1 MTVSQ
6 IMPWGGPP
14 GGPHGPRGS
23 PRTRSCKH
31 REPTG
36 ASAADRGFRPTR
48 FGRSLLFV
56 MFASTLAAQQVPNA
70 LVSEARFPWTVVRDN
85 LLKMA
90 EKMPAEYY
98 NFKPSPEIETFG
110 QRVAH
115 VAGANL
121 RICEGINGRENRA
134 ARVATTSK
142 AELIAALKES
152 SAACD
157 SVFDSLTDAAA
168 LEKISSRLGGPFPP
182 EPTRTKLS
190 TLYNVI
196 RHSNEMYG
204 YMCVYLRLKGIVPP
218 SSAPE

>member
-1 MTVSQ
+1 MNS
-6 IMPWGGPP
+6 M
-14 GGPHGPRGS
+14 
-23 PRTRSCKH
+23 
-31 REPTG
+31 
-36 ASAADRGFRPTR
+36 
-48 FGRSLLFV
+48 RSLVLVFFV
-56 MFASTLAAQQVPNA
+56 SALSAQQTPNA
-70 LVSEARFPWTVVRDN
+70 LVSEAKFPWTVVRDN

-98 NFKPSPEIETFG
+98 SFKPSPEIETFG

-115 VAGANL
+115 ISGANL
-121 RICEGINGRENRA
+121 RICRGINGNTGNDQP
-134 ARVATTSK
+134 RVRVSTTSRT
-142 AELIAALKES
+142 ELIAALKE

-157 SVFDSLTDAAA
+157 SVFDSLTDSAA

-182 EPTRTKLS
+182 DPMRTKLS
-190 TLYNVI
+190 TLYNII

>member
-1 MTVSQ
+1 
-6 IMPWGGPP
+6 
-14 GGPHGPRGS
+14 
-23 PRTRSCKH
+23 
-31 REPTG
+31 
-36 ASAADRGFRPTR
+36 
-48 FGRSLLFV
+48 
-56 MFASTLAAQQVPNA
+56 MFASALAAQQTANA
-70 LVSEARFPWTVVRDN
+70 LVSEAKFPWTVVRDN

-98 NFKPSPEIETFG
+98 SFKPSPEIETFG

-115 VAGANL
+115 IAGANL
-121 RICEGINGRENRA
+121 RVCQGIGGREQPPSRL
-134 ARVATTSK
+134 ATTSK
-142 AELIAALKES
+142 PELIAALRQS

-182 EPTRTKLS
+182 DPMRTKLS
-190 TLYNVI
+190 TLYNMI